1 MNEGKNVGRTRLPNL
16 RINTIRLQKCRSD
29 VMAAQTYGLYLLLQL
44 SRLPGCGGGRV
55 GVADDLTD

>member
-1 MNEGKNVGRTRLPNL
+1 
-16 RINTIRLQKCRSD
+16 
-29 VMAAQTYGLYLLLQL
+29 MAAQTYGLYLLLQL